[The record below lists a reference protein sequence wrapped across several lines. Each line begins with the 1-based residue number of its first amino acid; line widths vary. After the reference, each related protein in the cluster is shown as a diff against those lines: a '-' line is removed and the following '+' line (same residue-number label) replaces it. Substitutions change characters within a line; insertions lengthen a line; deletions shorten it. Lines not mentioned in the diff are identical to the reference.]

1 MADAAADK
9 PEGAAEGSSEA
20 AAAAVEGETKHAR
33 EEEGNGDKSAHE
45 PSAKK
50 QKVVV

>member
-1 MADAAADK
+1 MADAVSDK
-9 PEGAAEGSSEA
+9 PERAEGSSEA
-20 AAAAVEGETKHAR
+20 AAAVEREVKHAR
-33 EEEGNGDKSAHE
+33 EEGDGDKSADE

>member
-1 MADAAADK
+1 MADVAAEK
-9 PEGAAEGSSEA
+9 PESAEGSSEA
-20 AAAAVEGETKHAR
+20 AAAVEGESKHAR
-33 EEEGNGDKSAHE
+33 EEGDGDKSADE

>member
-1 MADAAADK
+1 
-9 PEGAAEGSSEA
+9 
-20 AAAAVEGETKHAR
+20 VEGETKHAR
-33 EEEGNGDKSAHE
+33 EEEGDGDKNEDE

>member
-9 PEGAAEGSSEA
+9 PESAEGSSLA
-20 AAAAVEGETKHAR
+20 AAAAVEGETKHAIDG
-33 EEEGNGDKSAHE
+33 ENEDE